1 MTDEDEGR
9 LWQRMTHDVKPLK
22 KKKSAAKTPADR
34 PRKKKEP
41 AAPAKAGPVERIVI
55 KPATLKAIATPPR
68 EAPQLDKRTETKL
81 KKGQIAI
88 EGTLDLHGMTQARAH
103 DALSNFIIAAQKAG
117 KRCVLVITGKGNS
130 KRGTEDWL
138 ESKPGILK
146 QKLPQWLEMAPL
158 NRLVL
163 RHCPAQAAHGGSGA
177 FYVYLKRDR

>member
-22 KKKSAAKTPADR
+22 KKKSAIKP
-34 PRKKKEP
+34 PREKAGKKKEAGAP
-41 AAPAKAGPVERIVI
+41 AAARPVERIVL
-55 KPATLKAIATPPR
+55 KPAALKALETAPKET
-68 EAPQLDKRTETKL
+68 PQLDKRTETKL
-81 KKGQIAI
+81 RKGQMAI

-103 DALSNFIIAAQKAG
+103 DALNGFIIAAQKSG
-117 KRCVLVITGKGNS
+117 KRCILVITGKGNS

-146 QKLPQWLEMAPL
+146 QKLPQWLDMPPL

-163 RHCPAQAAHGGSGA
+163 RHVQAQAAHGGSGA